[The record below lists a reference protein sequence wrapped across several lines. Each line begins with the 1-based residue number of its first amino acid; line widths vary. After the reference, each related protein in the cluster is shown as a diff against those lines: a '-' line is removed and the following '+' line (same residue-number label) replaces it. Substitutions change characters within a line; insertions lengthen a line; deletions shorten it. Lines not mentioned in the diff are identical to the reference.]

1 MVEQDKVF
9 LHRCSE
15 ARVAVIVHTKAFG
28 LAISLLTTVIENI
41 RYD

>member
-1 MVEQDKVF
+1 MKYFYRAVQKQEWP
-9 LHRCSE
+9 S
-15 ARVAVIVHTKAFG
+15 VIVHTKAFG